1 MALVCVDMK
10 WVHFIEVDR
19 SCFQV
24 KGKLYQE
31 KKREANQQVGFF
43 LHFYS
48 KSSFLHALLMS
59 SLS

>member
-31 KKREANQQVGFF
+31 KKREANQQVGLF
-43 LHFYS
+43 LHFLLY
-48 KSSFLHALLMS
+48 FAL
-59 SLS
+59 